1 MAARGRAVT
10 SSWLMQAEG
19 AVTPDE
25 SMMLG
30 LGPGASVY
38 RFRRIRFADELP
50 MAIEHSAIA
59 GFALAEADAVRGSPY
74 RAGGLRQ
81 PPGARAPAV
90 ARGAVHPRAG
100 ETGVEKGAPG
110 LFIERRGFL
119 DDGRAVEATQSWY
132 RGDTCDFVAE
142 LSTR

>member
-81 PPGARAPAV
+81 PPVRALQRLRAVRFTPEQAKLALRRARRGSSSSAADSSTTA
-90 ARGAVHPRAG
+90 ARWKRRRAG
-100 ETGVEKGAPG
+100 IA
-110 LFIERRGFL
+110 
-119 DDGRAVEATQSWY
+119 ATPATS
-132 RGDTCDFVAE
+132 
-142 LSTR
+142 SPS